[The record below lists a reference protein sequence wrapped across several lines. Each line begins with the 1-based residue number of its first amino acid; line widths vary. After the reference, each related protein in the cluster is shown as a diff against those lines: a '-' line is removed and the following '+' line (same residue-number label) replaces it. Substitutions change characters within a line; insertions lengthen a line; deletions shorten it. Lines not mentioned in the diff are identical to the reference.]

1 MGGGGGACG
10 SVEIV
15 VVYCQKKKHQILI
28 SVNFVLTTGMNK
40 KLLIHRGLSKAI
52 DEGAY
57 K

>member
-1 MGGGGGACG
+1 MGGEVLKLWLFIARR
-10 SVEIV
+10 
-15 VVYCQKKKHQILI
+15 KKHQILI

-40 KLLIHRGLSKAI
+40 KLLIRRGLSKAI